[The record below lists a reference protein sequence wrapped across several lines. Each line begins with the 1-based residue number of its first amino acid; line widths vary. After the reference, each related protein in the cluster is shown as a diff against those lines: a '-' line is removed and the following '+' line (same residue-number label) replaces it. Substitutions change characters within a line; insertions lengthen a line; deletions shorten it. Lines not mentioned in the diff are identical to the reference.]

1 MQTVAETPTFVRQAD
16 KLFTGDERRALIEHL
31 AENPLAGEEIPGTGG
46 VRKLRFAASGRGKRG
61 GAQVIY
67 FYGGEDMPI
76 YALLAYAKSAR
87 TDLNPEERRT
97 VAGIVAAI
105 RGARKEKP

>member
-1 MQTVAETPTFVRQAD
+1 M
-16 KLFTGDERRALIEHL
+16 
-31 AENPLAGEEIPGTGG
+31 
-46 VRKLRFAASGRGKRG
+46 
-61 GAQVIY
+61 IY